1 MEPTTEIVEEDPD
14 MNHNKEITNNET
26 KKEPVPA
33 GQDREDEQ
41 ERQLEN

>member
-1 MEPTTEIVEEDPD
+1 MEPTTETVEEDPD
-14 MNHNKEITNNET
+14 INHHKEITNNET

-33 GQDREDEQ
+33 GQDSEEEQ